1 MIGIVSIFVSV
12 LTAVFTYLLKEP
24 EFLKEIEDE
33 NKDNIPTLTSPDTLK
48 IMTKLHLVSGV
59 KNFYKEV
66 SVYKTILIFLMCAII
81 AANGLLALVSFYQS
95 SSVNDDTITIFSIL
109 VLLFMALAFM
119 LSLYIYLFCLIIKK
133 I

>member
-1 MIGIVSIFVSV
+1 MIGIVSIFFAV
-12 LTAVFTYLLKEP
+12 LTAIFTYLLKEP
-24 EFLKEIEDE
+24 EFLKEIEEE
-33 NKDNIPTLTSPDTLK
+33 NKSNSPSLSSPDTLK

-66 SVYKTILIFLMCAII
+66 NVYKTILIFVILGII
-81 AANGLLALVSFYQS
+81 ATGGLLALVGFYES
-95 SSVNDDTITIFSIL
+95 SSVNDNTITIFSTL

-119 LSLYIYLFCLIIKK
+119 LSLYVYLFCLIIKK